1 MNIVKLSAALGALVL
16 SSAAVAQTH
25 FEGGSVACSA
35 FGSAP
40 ITAIDD
46 VSVDGHLFDVT
57 FSDTQ
62 SNTFAFS
69 QYQST
74 PGHPLTGIDAANAL
88 DAFYA
93 TQKGPNQG
101 DDGPGIFAQ
110 VNGVD
115 TVVFNI
121 VTAFGPTKT
130 PGVTDIDITEPFL
143 GFSYPGE
150 AQAVAV
156 DSQFMCS
163 LLATCTV
170 WTPVAAAPEI
180 SPVSTTSALTLL
192 LGVLA
197 VLRGRRAAPPATA

>member
-1 MNIVKLSAALGALVL
+1 MKIIKLSAALGALVL
-16 SSAAVAQTH
+16 SSAAIAQTH
-25 FEGGSVACSA
+25 FECGSVACSA

-62 SNTFAFS
+62 SNTFVFS

-93 TQKGPNQG
+93 TQKGPYPQ
-101 DDGPGIFAQ
+101 DDGPGIFAK

-115 TVVFNI
+115 SVVFNI
-121 VTAFGPTKT
+121 VTAYAPTKT
-130 PGVTDIDITEPFL
+130 PGITDIDVTEPFL
-143 GFSYPGE
+143 GISAPGE
-150 AQAVAV
+150 TEAVAV
-156 DSQFMCS
+156 DSRFLCSQF
-163 LLATCTV
+163 ATCAV
-170 WTPVAAAPEI
+170 WTPVSAPEI
-180 SPVSTTSALTLL
+180 SLVSTTSALTLL
-192 LGVLA
+192 LGSLA
-197 VLRGRRAAPPATA
+197 VLRGRRAGPPPTA